1 MMTFKV
7 LASDPLAAESIAAMR
22 DAGLEV
28 DEKTELSVE
37 ELRSE
42 IGAYDAIVV
51 RSATKVRAEIIDAAT
66 NLKLIV
72 RAGVGLD
79 NVDVEH
85 AKAKGVEVRNTPAA
99 SSNSVAELALGHVL
113 SLARHIGRGTASM
126 KAGKWEKKQLKGIE
140 IDGKTLGIV
149 GIGRI
154 GQMLASKARALG
166 MRVITYDAYL
176 SESPIPEIAPRV
188 AFDRLLRESDFIS
201 LHIPFDPAV
210 GPTIG
215 EAEFAVMKDGVRIV
229 NCARG
234 GVVDEAALVAAM
246 ASGKVAGAALDVF
259 ETEPPPLDHPLLA
272 FDAVSFTPHIGAATS
287 EAQSRVGREAAQIV
301 VDFAKATKE

>member
-1 MMTFKV
+1 MMAFKV
-7 LASDPLAAESIAAMR
+7 LASDPLAAEAVAAMR
-22 DAGLEV
+22 EAGIEV
-28 DEKTELSVE
+28 DEKTGLSAE
-37 ELRSE
+37 ELKAE

-51 RSATKVRAEIIDAAT
+51 RSATKLRAEIIDAAE

-79 NVDVEH
+79 NVAVDRARE
-85 AKAKGVEVRNTPAA
+85 KGIEVRNTPAA

-126 KAGKWEKKQLKGIE
+126 KTGKWEKKQLKGIE
-140 IDGKTLGIV
+140 IEGKTLGIV

-154 GQMLASKARALG
+154 GQLLAKKAAALG
-166 MRVITYDAYL
+166 MRVIAYDAYL
-176 SESPIPEIAPRV
+176 TESPIPGVAPTV
-188 AFDRLLRESDFIS
+188 GMDRLLAESDFIS
-201 LHIPFDPAV
+201 LHIPFDPSV

-215 EAEFAVMKDGVRIV
+215 GAEFAKMKDGVRIV

-234 GVVDEAALVAAM
+234 GVVDEEALIVAVE
-246 ASGKVAGAALDVF
+246 SGKVAGVALDVF
-259 ETEPPPLDHPLLA
+259 ETEPPSPDHPILSIEP
-272 FDAVSFTPHIGAATS
+272 VSFTPHVGASTV

-301 VDFAKATKE
+301 VDFANARG